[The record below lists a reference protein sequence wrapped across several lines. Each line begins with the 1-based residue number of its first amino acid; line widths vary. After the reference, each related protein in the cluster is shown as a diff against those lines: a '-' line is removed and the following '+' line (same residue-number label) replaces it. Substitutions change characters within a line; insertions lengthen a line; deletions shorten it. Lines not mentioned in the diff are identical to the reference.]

1 MDNSNR
7 GGLNKTT
14 QSSSNIKLISIVY
27 ELLNF
32 IRLTFG
38 RLIPLTVFALVIWTI
53 DAQYQGIRQVTLS
66 YVNIVEKAQI
76 LILALVGLRLIELGM
91 EKFAGFSLPRE
102 VKVPYT
108 AVGLIATLLA
118 MYLFVDLN
126 QTLAISTTLTT
137 SHMSVVSSFLT
148 MIVALYMIT
157 SLIVSWLRGRLSK
170 HIDETMLVSANSIKY
185 YKVGFSKIGVSK

>member
-1 MDNSNR
+1 M
-7 GGLNKTT
+7 
-14 QSSSNIKLISIVY
+14 
-27 ELLNF
+27 NF
-32 IRLTFG
+32 VRLTFG

-76 LILALVGLRLIELGM
+76 LIIALIGLRLIELGM

-126 QTLAISTTLTT
+126 QTLAVNTAYNGAR
-137 SHMSVVSSFLT
+137 MSIVSSFLT
-148 MIVALYMIT
+148 VIVVVYLIT
-157 SLIVSWLRGRLSK
+157 SLVLSWLRGKLSK

-185 YKVGFSKIGVSK
+185 YKVGFSKIGVFK

>member
-76 LILALVGLRLIELGM
+76 LIIALIGLRLIELGM

-108 AVGLIATLLA
+108 AVGLIATLFA

-157 SLIVSWLRGRLSK
+157 SLIVSWLRGKLSK
-170 HIDETMLVSANSIKY
+170 HIDETMLISANSIKY

>member
-1 MDNSNR
+1 M
-7 GGLNKTT
+7 
-14 QSSSNIKLISIVY
+14 
-27 ELLNF
+27 NF

-76 LILALVGLRLIELGM
+76 LIIALIGLRLIELGM
-91 EKFAGFSLPRE
+91 EKLAGFSLPRE
-102 VKVPYT
+102 VKVTYT
-108 AVGLIATLLA
+108 AVGSIATLLA

-157 SLIVSWLRGRLSK
+157 SLIVSWLRGKLSK
-170 HIDETMLVSANSIKY
+170 HIDETMLVRADSIKY
-185 YKVGFSKIGVSK
+185 YKVGFTKIGVSK

>member
-1 MDNSNR
+1 M
-7 GGLNKTT
+7 
-14 QSSSNIKLISIVY
+14 
-27 ELLNF
+27 
-32 IRLTFG
+32 TFG

-53 DAQYQGIRQVTLS
+53 DGQYQGIRQVTLS

-76 LILALVGLRLIELGM
+76 LIIALIGLRLIELGM

-126 QTLAISTTLTT
+126 QTIAISTTLTT

-157 SLIVSWLRGRLSK
+157 SLIVSWLRGRLLK

-185 YKVGFSKIGVSK
+185 YKVGFTKIGVSK

>member
-1 MDNSNR
+1 M
-7 GGLNKTT
+7 
-14 QSSSNIKLISIVY
+14 
-27 ELLNF
+27 NF

-76 LILALVGLRLIELGM
+76 LIIALIGLRLIETGL
-91 EKFAGFSLPRE
+91 EKLANFSLPNE
-102 VKVPYT
+102 VRVQYT
-108 AVGLIATLLA
+108 TTSLIATLLA

-126 QTLAISTTLTT
+126 QTLAVSTTLTT

-148 MIVALYMIT
+148 VIVVVYLIT
-157 SLIVSWLRGRLSK
+157 SLVLSWLKGKLLK
-170 HIDETMLVSANSIKY
+170 QIDETMLVSANSIKY
-185 YKVGFSKIGVSK
+185 YRIGFTKIGVSK

>member
-1 MDNSNR
+1 M
-7 GGLNKTT
+7 
-14 QSSSNIKLISIVY
+14 
-27 ELLNF
+27 NF

-76 LILALVGLRLIELGM
+76 LIIALIGLRLIELGM
-91 EKFAGFSLPRE
+91 EKFAGFSLPNE
-102 VKVPYT
+102 VRIQYT
-108 AVGLIATLLA
+108 TLSLIATLVA

-126 QTLAISTTLTT
+126 QTLAVNTTYNGAR
-137 SHMSVVSSFLT
+137 MSIVSSFLT
-148 MIVALYMIT
+148 VIVVVYLIT
-157 SLIVSWLRGRLSK
+157 SLVLSWLRGKLSK

-185 YKVGFSKIGVSK
+185 YKVGFSKIGVFK

>member
-7 GGLNKTT
+7 GGLDKTT

-53 DAQYQGIRQVTLS
+53 DGQYQGIRQVTLS
-66 YVNIVEKAQI
+66 YVNIVDKAQI
-76 LILALVGLRLIELGM
+76 LIIALIGLRLIELGM
-91 EKFAGFSLPRE
+91 EKFTGFSLPRE

-108 AVGLIATLLA
+108 TVGLIATLLA

-157 SLIVSWLRGRLSK
+157 SLIVSWLRGKLSK
-170 HIDETMLVSANSIKY
+170 HIDETMLVGANSIKY
-185 YKVGFSKIGVSK
+185 YKVGFTKIGVSK

>member
-1 MDNSNR
+1 M
-7 GGLNKTT
+7 
-14 QSSSNIKLISIVY
+14 
-27 ELLNF
+27 NF

-76 LILALVGLRLIELGM
+76 LIIALIGLRLIELGM
-91 EKFAGFSLPRE
+91 KKFAGFSLPHE

-185 YKVGFSKIGVSK
+185 YKVGFTKIGVSK

>member
-1 MDNSNR
+1 M
-7 GGLNKTT
+7 
-14 QSSSNIKLISIVY
+14 
-27 ELLNF
+27 
-32 IRLTFG
+32 TFG

-53 DAQYQGIRQVTLS
+53 DGQYQGIRQVTLS

-76 LILALVGLRLIELGM
+76 LIIALIGLRLIELGM

-148 MIVALYMIT
+148 VIVALYMIT
-157 SLIVSWLRGRLSK
+157 SLIVSWLRGKLLK

-185 YKVGFSKIGVSK
+185 YKVGFTKIGVSK

>member
-7 GGLNKTT
+7 GGHNKTS

-32 IRLTFG
+32 VRLTFG

-76 LILALVGLRLIELGM
+76 LIIALIGLRLIELGM
-91 EKFAGFSLPRE
+91 EKLAGFSLPRE

-108 AVGLIATLLA
+108 VVGLIATLLA

-157 SLIVSWLRGRLSK
+157 SLIVSWLRGKLSK
-170 HIDETMLVSANSIKY
+170 HIDETMLVRADSIKY
-185 YKVGFSKIGVSK
+185 YKVGFTKIGVSK

>member
-1 MDNSNR
+1 M
-7 GGLNKTT
+7 
-14 QSSSNIKLISIVY
+14 
-27 ELLNF
+27 NF
-32 IRLTFG
+32 VRLTFG

-76 LILALVGLRLIELGM
+76 LIIALIGLRLIELGM

-126 QTLAISTTLTT
+126 QTLAVNTAYNGAR
-137 SHMSVVSSFLT
+137 MSIVSSFLT
-148 MIVALYMIT
+148 VIVVVYLIT
-157 SLIVSWLRGRLSK
+157 SLVLSWLRGKLSK
-170 HIDETMLVSANSIKY
+170 HVDETMLVSANSIKY
-185 YKVGFSKIGVSK
+185 YKVGFSKIGVFK

>member
-1 MDNSNR
+1 MDNSNS
-7 GGLNKTT
+7 GGHNKTS

-76 LILALVGLRLIELGM
+76 LIIALIGLRLIELGM

-185 YKVGFSKIGVSK
+185 YKVGFTKIGVSK

>member
-7 GGLNKTT
+7 GRLDKTT

-76 LILALVGLRLIELGM
+76 LIIALIGLRLIELGM

-185 YKVGFSKIGVSK
+185 YKVGFTKIGVSK

>member
-7 GGLNKTT
+7 SGLNKTT

-76 LILALVGLRLIELGM
+76 LILALIGLRLIELGM

-148 MIVALYMIT
+148 MLVALYMIT

-185 YKVGFSKIGVSK
+185 YKVGFTKIGASK

>member
-1 MDNSNR
+1 M
-7 GGLNKTT
+7 
-14 QSSSNIKLISIVY
+14 
-27 ELLNF
+27 NF

-53 DAQYQGIRQVTLS
+53 DGQYQGIRQVTLS

-76 LILALVGLRLIELGM
+76 LIIALIGLRFIELGM

-157 SLIVSWLRGRLSK
+157 SLIVSWLRGKLSK
-170 HIDETMLVSANSIKY
+170 HIDDTMLVRADSIKY
-185 YKVGFSKIGVSK
+185 YKVGFTKIGVSK

>member
-7 GGLNKTT
+7 GGLDKTT

-53 DAQYQGIRQVTLS
+53 DGQYQGIRQVTLS
-66 YVNIVEKAQI
+66 YVNIVDKAQI
-76 LILALVGLRLIELGM
+76 LIIALIGLRLIELGM
-91 EKFAGFSLPRE
+91 EKFTGFSLPRE

-157 SLIVSWLRGRLSK
+157 SLIVSWLRGKLSK
-170 HIDETMLVSANSIKY
+170 HIDETMLISANSIKY

>member
-1 MDNSNR
+1 M
-7 GGLNKTT
+7 
-14 QSSSNIKLISIVY
+14 
-27 ELLNF
+27 
-32 IRLTFG
+32 
-38 RLIPLTVFALVIWTI
+38 
-53 DAQYQGIRQVTLS
+53 TLS

-76 LILALVGLRLIELGM
+76 LIIALIGLRLIELGM

-126 QTLAISTTLTT
+126 QTLAVNTAYNGAR
-137 SHMSVVSSFLT
+137 MSIVSSFLT
-148 MIVALYMIT
+148 VIVVVYLIT
-157 SLIVSWLRGRLSK
+157 SLILSWLKGKLTK

-185 YKVGFSKIGVSK
+185 YKVGFSKIGVFK

>member
-76 LILALVGLRLIELGM
+76 LILALIGLRLIELGM

-185 YKVGFSKIGVSK
+185 YKVGFTKIGVSK

>member
-1 MDNSNR
+1 M
-7 GGLNKTT
+7 
-14 QSSSNIKLISIVY
+14 
-27 ELLNF
+27 
-32 IRLTFG
+32 TFG
-38 RLIPLTVFALVIWTI
+38 RLIPLMVFALVIWTI

-66 YVNIVEKAQI
+66 YVSIVEKAQI
-76 LILALVGLRLIELGM
+76 LIIAMIGLRLIEVGL
-91 EKFAGFSLPRE
+91 EKLVNFSLPNE
-102 VKVPYT
+102 VRIQYT
-108 AVGLIATLLA
+108 TLSLVATLVA

-157 SLIVSWLRGRLSK
+157 SLIVSWLRGKLSK

>member
-1 MDNSNR
+1 M
-7 GGLNKTT
+7 
-14 QSSSNIKLISIVY
+14 
-27 ELLNF
+27 NF
-32 IRLTFG
+32 VRLTFG

-76 LILALVGLRLIELGM
+76 LIIALIGLRLIELGM
-91 EKFAGFSLPRE
+91 EKLAGFSLPRE

-157 SLIVSWLRGRLSK
+157 SLIVSWLRGKLSK
-170 HIDETMLVSANSIKY
+170 HIDETMLVRADSIKY
-185 YKVGFSKIGVSK
+185 YKVGFTKIGVSK

>member
-7 GGLNKTT
+7 GGLDKTT

-53 DAQYQGIRQVTLS
+53 DGQYQGIRQVTLS
-66 YVNIVEKAQI
+66 YVNIVDKAQI
-76 LILALVGLRLIELGM
+76 LIIALIGLRLIELGM

-157 SLIVSWLRGRLSK
+157 SLIVSWLRGKLSK
-170 HIDETMLVSANSIKY
+170 HIDEIMLVSANSIKY

>member
-1 MDNSNR
+1 M
-7 GGLNKTT
+7 
-14 QSSSNIKLISIVY
+14 
-27 ELLNF
+27 
-32 IRLTFG
+32 TFG
-38 RLIPLTVFALVIWTI
+38 RLIPLTVFALIIWTI

-76 LILALVGLRLIELGM
+76 LIIALIGLRLIELGM
-91 EKFAGFSLPRE
+91 EKFAGFSLPCE

-170 HIDETMLVSANSIKY
+170 HIDETMLVRADSIKY
-185 YKVGFSKIGVSK
+185 YKVGFTKIGVSK

>member
-1 MDNSNR
+1 M
-7 GGLNKTT
+7 
-14 QSSSNIKLISIVY
+14 
-27 ELLNF
+27 NF

-76 LILALVGLRLIELGM
+76 LIIALIGLRLIELGM

-102 VKVPYT
+102 VKVPHT
-108 AVGLIATLLA
+108 VVGLTATLLA

-157 SLIVSWLRGRLSK
+157 SLIVSWLRGKLSK

-185 YKVGFSKIGVSK
+185 YKVGFTKIGVSK

>member
-7 GGLNKTT
+7 GGHNKTS

-32 IRLTFG
+32 VRLTFG

-76 LILALVGLRLIELGM
+76 LIIALIGLRLIELGM
-91 EKFAGFSLPRE
+91 EKFAGFSLPNE
-102 VKVPYT
+102 VRIQYT
-108 AVGLIATLLA
+108 TLSLIATLVA

-126 QTLAISTTLTT
+126 QTLAVNTAYNGAR
-137 SHMSVVSSFLT
+137 MSIVSSFLT
-148 MIVALYMIT
+148 VIVVVYLIT
-157 SLIVSWLRGRLSK
+157 SLVLSWLRGKLSK

-185 YKVGFSKIGVSK
+185 YKVGFSKIGVFK

>member
-1 MDNSNR
+1 M
-7 GGLNKTT
+7 
-14 QSSSNIKLISIVY
+14 
-27 ELLNF
+27 NF

-66 YVNIVEKAQI
+66 YVNIVEKAQT
-76 LILALVGLRLIELGM
+76 LIIALIGLRLIELGM

-185 YKVGFSKIGVSK
+185 YKVGFTKIGVSK

>member
-7 GGLNKTT
+7 GGLDKTT

-53 DAQYQGIRQVTLS
+53 DGQYQGIRQVTLS

-76 LILALVGLRLIELGM
+76 LIIALIGLRLIELGM

-157 SLIVSWLRGRLSK
+157 SLIVSWLRGKLSK
-170 HIDETMLVSANSIKY
+170 HIDETMLVGANSIKY
-185 YKVGFSKIGVSK
+185 YKVGLTKIGVSK